1 MKRLS
6 LLVLTLLLLG
16 AAGAA
21 SSVQLDFFRVEVQES
36 DFVITW
42 QTRVEE
48 DVRTY
53 ELHRKTSYSQQFMP
67 IVEVAAR
74 GTNVTYRYVDD
85 EVYKAASEQVD
96 YKLVVLY
103 ANGTQEEITQR
114 QVNYTPTAVRR
125 TWGSIKA
132 MFQ

>member
-6 LLVLTLLLLG
+6 LLLFVLLLLG
-16 AAGAA
+16 ATAA
-21 SSVQLDFFRVEVQES
+21 SVQLDFFRVEVQDN

-48 DVRTY
+48 DVRAY
-53 ELHRKTSYSQQFMP
+53 ELHRKTSYSQQFAP
-67 IVEVAAR
+67 ITEVTAR
-74 GTNVTYRYVDD
+74 GANVTYRYVDD

-96 YKLVVLY
+96 YKLIAVY
-103 ANGTQEEITQR
+103 TNGTQEQVTQR

>member
-1 MKRLS
+1 MKRFLLLS
-6 LLVLTLLLLG
+6 LALLLM
-16 AAGAA
+16 GAA
-21 SSVQLDFFRVEVQES
+21 SAAFTVQLDFFRVEVQDN

-42 QTRVEE
+42 QAQVE
-48 DVRTY
+48 DNVRMY
-53 ELHRKTSYSQQFMP
+53 ELRRKTSYSEQFTP
-67 IVEVAAR
+67 VTEVTAR
-74 GTNVTYRYVDD
+74 GADVTYRYVDD

-96 YKLVVLY
+96 YELVVTY
-103 ANGTQEEITQR
+103 TNGTQEMVTQR